1 MHNQTS
7 INITQGRVKW
17 GERMVINGQ
26 IMSLADCMVRTK
38 HRLSDQ
44 KQPQK
49 QPNNTDTGEFVWVA
63 YDNTRAKLPVA
74 IAPTAEILARL
85 VGCSVNTI
93 HSVWSKYQHGKLN
106 TAKYAKVYIGG
117 D

>member
-1 MHNQTS
+1 
-7 INITQGRVKW
+7 
-17 GERMVINGQ
+17 MVINGQ
-26 IMSLADCMVRTK
+26 TMSLADCMVQTR
-38 HRLSDQ
+38 HRLSD
-44 KQPQK
+44 KRPTRERC
-49 QPNNTDTGEFVWVA
+49 NTSEAGEFVWVA
-63 YDNTRAKLPVA
+63 YDSTGARLPVA

-117 D
+117 CDE